1 MRQMDLQKKRSDWKR
16 AEKQQG
22 SYGKHSAYGGKKS
35 PDAIE
40 KEKPEGIDIDNNLCN
55 HDLSL
60 QKSIVMVRISDNVY
74 RDVTGMWHPFLLTDV

>member
-1 MRQMDLQKKRSDWKR
+1 MVCRRKDQTGKEQKSK
-16 AEKQQG
+16 QG

-40 KEKPEGIDIDNNLCN
+40 KEKPEGIDIGNNLCN

-60 QKSIVMVRISDNVY
+60 QK
-74 RDVTGMWHPFLLTDV
+74 

>member
-1 MRQMDLQKKRSDWKR
+1 MVCRRKDQTGKEQKSK
-16 AEKQQG
+16 QG